1 MSETQTAQPVDPRM
15 PQPND
20 DWKTAVPARG
30 AFDEAAC
37 DRVLALGGAMRDGT
51 IGPKQLG
58 NDHRD
63 SRIDWLHRN
72 EETVWLYDRLRP
84 VLKEA
89 NKRFFKMNLS
99 GYTEALQLSEYGEGQ
114 YYDWHIDFG
123 PGPTSIRKL
132 SFVVQLSD
140 PASYEGGNLEI
151 MNSRDPQAM
160 PRDRGVIIMF
170 PSFTLHRV
178 TKVTRG
184 VRRSL
189 VGWIGGPPFA

>member
-1 MSETQTAQPVDPRM
+1 M
-15 PQPND
+15 
-20 DWKTAVPARG
+20 
-30 AFDEAAC
+30 
-37 DRVLALGGAMRDGT
+37 
-51 IGPKQLG
+51 
-58 NDHRD
+58 
-63 SRIDWLHRN
+63 
-72 EETVWLYDRLRP
+72 
-84 VLKEA
+84 
-89 NKRFFKMNLS
+89 
-99 GYTEALQLSEYGEGQ
+99 
-114 YYDWHIDFG
+114 
-123 PGPTSIRKL
+123 
-132 SFVVQLSD
+132 QLSD